1 MHFREELKLYQ
12 ELKDISLP
20 SSKDSLDELL
30 KKKDIYD
37 INPNTNFEILQ
48 KYIDEDNMEID
59 NYDEQFKNFY
69 LNYIQTLTFNQK
81 NEIIKKIKNND
92 KGKLIESTI
101 GFNEKSNIENYFD
114 ILNIM
119 KTFTEKKSFGEYSK
133 FKNLFFTKYYVE
145 NDLIKIP
152 LIYGTN
158 ELKYGGLISN
168 LYQNL
173 FIKNSTNKDE
183 ENNNNINNQDDNN
196 NYPENIIKIKTISKN
211 NTSENQ
217 MDVNDEID
225 ENEENG
231 NIFFKCKFIN
241 RYLNKICNEEF
252 YEFFNIKEHFQ
263 FDDSKNFE
271 QEYKLSPQ
279 IDSLFFHLLYFDLI
293 FSIYSIY
300 GDNDYISNF
309 ENNFFETKMEK
320 FSYFNTLNK
329 IFEFKNYENKQKIE
343 FNTINDI
350 QNTDYLLI
358 DLKNKDNTLKFNPY
372 DYSVLKLRNMKIKGF
387 DEAKRAFNN
396 PNNFSLNF
404 IYKNKRL
411 FNDENLSKLFNE
423 NIRNML
429 KSNIIN
435 DLYNQYENFK
445 NFSNPYKK
453 EEFINQ
459 TFDIIL
465 YLPIPFKL
473 IGGFTYKNFGLIFLS
488 NIELIKRND
497 SSATF
502 FCKKISNLSFKKV
515 TSIHEIVCHYSS
527 VIIHANKRTIGLLTP
542 PNTFIDYEP
551 IDIYEKIFSD
561 YDGGDRGEAILFG
574 NKIKYIFIKGALFIL
589 NNENWKL
596 KLEEFKIKFI
606 FENNPDNSKNDIF
619 DVTNESSKD
628 KIIDHLLKTNK
639 DFIQNFKTNK
649 NLKFRFRLNSYYND
663 ENEYFQDGIL
673 YWNRA
678 SHKSIISKKKI
689 NN

>member
-1 MHFREELKLYQ
+1 M
-12 ELKDISLP
+12 
-20 SSKDSLDELL
+20 
-30 KKKDIYD
+30 
-37 INPNTNFEILQ
+37 Q

-114 ILNIM
+114 ILNTM

-183 ENNNNINNQDDNN
+183 ENDNNINNQDDNN

-231 NIFFKCKFIN
+231 NIFFKCTFIN

-263 FDDSKNFE
+263 CDDSKNFE

-329 IFEFKNYENKQKIE
+329 IFEFKKYENKQKIE

-396 PNNFSLNF
+396 PNNFSLNL

-429 KSNIIN
+429 NSNIIN

-497 SSATF
+497 
-502 FCKKISNLSFKKV
+502 
-515 TSIHEIVCHYSS
+515 
-527 VIIHANKRTIGLLTP
+527 
-542 PNTFIDYEP
+542 
-551 IDIYEKIFSD
+551 
-561 YDGGDRGEAILFG
+561 
-574 NKIKYIFIKGALFIL
+574 
-589 NNENWKL
+589 
-596 KLEEFKIKFI
+596 
-606 FENNPDNSKNDIF
+606 
-619 DVTNESSKD
+619 
-628 KIIDHLLKTNK
+628 
-639 DFIQNFKTNK
+639 
-649 NLKFRFRLNSYYND
+649 
-663 ENEYFQDGIL
+663 
-673 YWNRA
+673 
-678 SHKSIISKKKI
+678 
-689 NN
+689 